1 MDEDQKRMA
10 CAWCDEE
17 IRHGDKAYK
26 RTGYYG
32 LYCSLECL
40 VKGSRLQYEEV
51 IINDEV
57 INSECDR

>member
-1 MDEDQKRMA
+1 M
-10 CAWCDEE
+10 
-17 IRHGDKAYK
+17 HGDKAYK

-51 IINDEV
+51 IISDEV

>member
-1 MDEDQKRMA
+1 MDENQKHMA
-10 CAWCDEE
+10 CAWCDGE

-51 IINDEV
+51 IVSEDIFK
-57 INSECDR
+57 SECKR

>member
-1 MDEDQKRMA
+1 MDENQKHMV
-10 CAWCDEE
+10 CAWCDGE

-40 VKGSRLQYEEV
+40 VKGSRLQYKEV
-51 IINDEV
+51 IVNDEV

>member
-1 MDEDQKRMA
+1 MEENQKRMA
-10 CAWCDEE
+10 CAWCDGK
-17 IRHGDKAYK
+17 IMHGDKAYK

-51 IINDEV
+51 IINEDIV
-57 INSECDR
+57 KNECKG